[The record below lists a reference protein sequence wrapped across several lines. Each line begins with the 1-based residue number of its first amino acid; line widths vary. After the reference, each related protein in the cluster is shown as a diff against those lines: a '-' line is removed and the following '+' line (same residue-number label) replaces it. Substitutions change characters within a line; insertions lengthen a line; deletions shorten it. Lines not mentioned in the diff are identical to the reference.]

1 MLFNKFVAGGGGG
14 VAERQGAQ
22 REGQLGAA
30 GGNPRHGARQEEGG
44 AAAGEAAQPRPVRR
58 GGNSNRF
65 INIASIHNTVS
76 FSIYTTFH

>member
-1 MLFNKFVAGGGGG
+1 MLFNKFLAGGGGG

-44 AAAGEAAQPRPVRR
+44 AAAGEAAQLRPVPVRR
-58 GGNSNRF
+58 GRNSNRF
-65 INIASIHNTVS
+65 INIASIHN
-76 FSIYTTFH
+76 IYTTFH